1 MQGVFSQLVM
11 VMLFVEVAETDTI
24 EKQNGK
30 DKGEVRSW
38 RRKKDEWRN
47 NEATDGR
54 RKERKR

>member
-1 MQGVFSQLVM
+1 
-11 VMLFVEVAETDTI
+11 MLFGEVAETHTK

-30 DKGEVRSW
+30 GKGEVRSW